1 MKMEVIEVNRKV
13 LGVVFALSIV
23 ILVAALA
30 PAFGHQ
36 PQNPKKEY
44 IYASGGSIV
53 LNLPEGGKCNKTDIK
68 FTIMNVDKRST
79 KGAEDYIQVDLW
91 LPTQSRFM
99 TVAVINDNPV
109 ALTSLKTML
118 SGLPFIQYIQV
129 TNDELQVWKMDDK
142 IIANLTK
149 SVDIIF
155 GNLDGTPYA
164 SFKALNFTLP
174 AMTLTLVKTASVYD
188 IKEETTSYSAWPG
201 ASNWIVETKRW
212 VAPGF
217 AEVLIPSWL
226 GTSPI
231 PVTAFYSERI
241 DMVAIKP

>member
-1 MKMEVIEVNRKV
+1 MNRKH
-13 LGVVFALSIV
+13 LGTVFVLSIV

-36 PQNPKKEY
+36 PQDPKKEY
-44 IYASGGSIV
+44 IYSRGGNVI

-68 FTIMNVDKRST
+68 FTFFDSDRRST
-79 KGAEDYIQVDLW
+79 KGANDFIEVDLW

-99 TVAVINDNPV
+99 PVAIINDNPV
-109 ALTSLKTML
+109 ALDSMKEML
-118 SGLPFIQYIQV
+118 SGLPFVQYIQV
-129 TNDELQVWKMDDK
+129 ADDELQVWKNNDK

-149 SVDIIF
+149 AVDIIF
-155 GNLDGTPYA
+155 GNLDGTPFA

-174 AMTLTLVKTASVYD
+174 AMTVTLVKTASVYD
-188 IKEETTSYSAWPG
+188 IKEETASYSGWPG

-217 AEVLIPSWL
+217 AEVVIPGWL
-226 GTSPI
+226 GTSAL
-231 PVTAFYSERI
+231 PVAAFYGERI
-241 DMVAIKP
+241 EMVAIKP